1 MTYNLTFIDN
11 SSGIQPLFEG
21 VSASAGPWFGGLI
34 LMTLFLVLL
43 IGFRRNGFQ
52 SSMLASSFTVSLLA
66 GFLFGAGLLG
76 GISLTIPFTFLV
88 FSIIIKVWGD
98 A

>member
-21 VSASAGPWFGGLI
+21 ISTNAGQWFGGLI
-34 LMTLFLVLL
+34 LLTLFLVLI

-52 SSMLASSFTVSLLA
+52 NAMVASSFIVSLAA
-66 GFLFGAGLLG
+66 GFLFGAGILG
-76 GISLTIPFTFLV
+76 GISLTIPFTLLV
-88 FSIIIKVWGD
+88 FSLIIKVWGE